1 MYGQSSIFYT
11 LKIKDIN
18 AKKMSVNE
26 SKFISLS
33 FKELTE
39 LEVSL
44 AVAYKRILK
53 REDLF

>member
-11 LKIKDIN
+11 LKINDIN